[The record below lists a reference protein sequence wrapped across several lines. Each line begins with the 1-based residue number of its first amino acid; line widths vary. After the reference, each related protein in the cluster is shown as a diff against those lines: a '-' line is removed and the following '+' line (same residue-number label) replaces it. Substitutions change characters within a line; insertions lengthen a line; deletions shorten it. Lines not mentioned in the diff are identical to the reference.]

1 MSPHKAGSSTLIFFL
16 CLWTWLFHFQV
27 VRGAEAE
34 ASPTELIEN
43 GGFVVTSNGSIT
55 GELNLHS
62 LFIPASIIKI
72 ATSLVALDLLG
83 PSHHY
88 KTEFYLK
95 NRTSLYIKG
104 YGDPFLSSEYIAAI
118 ARELNARN
126 IRQVT
131 EIVIDD
137 SSFSVSMP
145 ADGSE
150 GSENPYD
157 VPNGAVA
164 VNFNSLS
171 IQVDGDQ
178 TVTSGEPQ
186 TPLLELTEFLGRQL
200 GPGRHRVNINA
211 FSSNRD
217 INISLRYTGELFAA
231 FLANQGVN
239 VRNNIKSGTVDDNCI
254 LIYTFTSPRSVKE
267 LVQDCLKFSNNFIAN
282 QLFLSCGVALFGYPA
297 TWEKGR
303 LALLRVL
310 EERFSI
316 STRDMKIYEG
326 SGLSRR
332 TRVSPFFML
341 SVLEAFSPY
350 RHLLPQK
357 NKMSIKSGTLTD
369 VFCYGGYFNSRL
381 SSDPFVIMLNQAE
394 NNRKLVLKSLF
405 EKHQQTVKSDPSFKI
420 EQPGLRD

>member
-16 CLWTWLFHFQV
+16 CLWTWLFLFQV
-27 VRGAEAE
+27 AHGAETEPSPAE
-34 ASPTELIEN
+34 RIEN
-43 GGFVVTSNGSIT
+43 GGFVTTSNGSIT

-72 ATSLVALDLLG
+72 ATSLVAIDLLG

-95 NRTSLYIKG
+95 DKTTLYIKG

-118 ARELNARN
+118 ARELSVRN

-137 SSFSVSMP
+137 SSFSVTAP

-150 GSENPYD
+150 GSDNPYD

-171 IQVDGDQ
+171 IQVDKNQ
-178 TVTSGEPQ
+178 TVISGEPQ

-200 GPGRHRVNINA
+200 GPGRHRVNVNA
-211 FSSNRD
+211 FSSNRSID
-217 INISLRYTGELFAA
+217 NSLRYTGELFAA
-231 FLANQGVN
+231 FLAGQGVT
-239 VRNNIKSGTVDDNCI
+239 VRNSIKAGRVDDNCI

-282 QLFLSCGVALFGYPA
+282 QLFLSCGVAMFGYPA

-310 EERFSI
+310 EERFDI
-316 STRDMKIYEG
+316 SARKMKIYEG

-341 SVLEAFSPY
+341 SVLEAFIPY
-350 RHLLPQK
+350 RHLLPQE
-357 NKMSIKSGTLTD
+357 NKIRIKSGTLTD
-369 VFCYGGYFNSRL
+369 VFCYGGYFNSPR
-381 SSDPFVIMLNQAE
+381 SSDPFVIMLNQAQ
-394 NNRKLVLKSLF
+394 NTRKLVLKSLY
-405 EKHQQTVKSDPSFKI
+405 EIHQKTMKSDSSFNT